1 MLLMPDTDPSWTTLS
16 SASSLTEHHS
26 QQLQLQQQQ
35 QQTPTGQQQQD
46 LSRHA
51 SSIQCENSISS
62 RVNLQNIGVIFE
74 FFY

>member
-35 QQTPTGQQQQD
+35 QQTPTGQQD
-46 LSRHA
+46 ISRHT
-51 SSIQCENSISS
+51 SSVQCENSISS

-74 FFY
+74 FDFY

>member
-1 MLLMPDTDPSWTTLS
+1 
-16 SASSLTEHHS
+16 
-26 QQLQLQQQQ
+26 Q

-62 RVNLQNIGVIFE
+62 RVNLQNIGKFDIE
-74 FFY
+74 LHQMRCLEALGQWSQLSNACQTALLDSELAE